1 MSEVEQT
8 PKKKSISTGWNITI
22 LIFSV
27 IGALINLSMLGRMAH
42 DMRGEYDNYLDNLD
56 IYADSNDKYMIFM
69 RLFHYNIAR
78 FCLGALIFT
87 AVFLV
92 LLAIIK
98 RRSILFSLYGIAAS
112 AGSVYVVTLTKMAE
126 YKDDF
131 GMLPAIGLATGT
143 VVAMGMMII
152 GVWSKRASLVWL
164 ALPVMIGTA
173 FLITQVDTYLSYGL
187 YLADFVAVIFLAAFY
202 VHGMK
207 AANKV
212 KAPKPV
218 PAVQPAAAPV
228 AAPAA
233 PAAVPAPEGAQA
245 DGSPAGEAVSVVAA
259 GDLFA
264 YDNIIVDQKVRMF
277 KFGNAYGLYDVDG
290 NVIGNVTQENISGGA
305 KAAQLMLGKNMK
317 SVQSFT
323 LVIYDGSGA
332 RVGGVSRKGMGYV
345 NIEDAAGN
353 SIGIMKRGKLVT
365 ESGEVLA
372 SVKTAS
378 LSKLNIL
385 GPDGQVIGSLNR
397 KWNGLVKTAL
407 TWADKYLV
415 IFEPGTSASQRAM
428 VLGLCMGFEML
439 TD

>member
-1 MSEVEQT
+1 MSEIEQA
-8 PKKKSISTGWNITI
+8 PKKKTISTGWNVTI
-22 LIFSV
+22 IIFSV
-27 IGALINLSMLGRMAH
+27 LGALINLSFLGRMRH
-42 DMRGEYDNYLDNLD
+42 DMRGEFDNYLENLD
-56 IYADSNDKYMIFM
+56 IYADSNDKFMIFL
-69 RLFHYNIAR
+69 RLFHYHIAR

-98 RRSILFSLYGIAAS
+98 RRSVLFSLYGIAAA

-164 ALPVMIGTA
+164 ALPVMIGSA

-212 KAPKPV
+212 KAVKPA
-218 PAVQPAAAPV
+218 PAV
-228 AAPAA
+228 APASA
-233 PAAVPAPEGAQA
+233 PAAVPSVTEAPVEAPVASA
-245 DGSPAGEAVSVVAA
+245 DEPVSVVTSGA
-259 GDLFA
+259 LFD

-290 NVIGNVTQENISGGA
+290 NVIGNVAQENISGGA
-305 KAAQLMLGKNMK
+305 KAAQIMLGKNMK
-317 SVQSFT
+317 SLQSFT
-323 LVIYDGSGA
+323 LVIYDGSGT

-345 NIEDAAGN
+345 NIEDASGN
-353 SIGIMKRGKLVT
+353 TIGVMKRGKLVT

-372 SVKTAS
+372 SVKSAG

-397 KWNGLVKTAL
+397 KWNGLIKTAL
-407 TWADKYLV
+407 TWVDKYLV
-415 IFEPGTSASQRAM
+415 VFEPGTSAAQRTM

>member
-1 MSEVEQT
+1 MSEAEQA
-8 PKKKSISTGWNITI
+8 PKKKTISTGWNVTI

-27 IGALINLSMLGRMAH
+27 IGALINLSMLGRMTH
-42 DMRGEYDNYLDNLD
+42 GMRGEFDNYLENLD
-56 IYADSNDKYMIFM
+56 LYADSNDKYMIFM
-69 RLFHYNIAR
+69 RLFHFNIAR
-78 FCLGALIFT
+78 FCLGALVFT

-92 LLAIIK
+92 LLAIFK
-98 RRSILFSLYGIAAS
+98 RRSVLFTLYGVAAA

-143 VVAMGMMII
+143 VVAMGMMIT

-164 ALPVMIGTA
+164 ALPVMIGIS
-173 FLITQVDTYLSYGL
+173 FLITQVNTYLSYGL

-218 PAVQPAAAPV
+218 PAAQPAAAPV
-228 AAPAA
+228 ASPAPAGQPVQAAA
-233 PAAVPAPEGAQA
+233 PVAAE
-245 DGSPAGEAVSVVAA
+245 EAVVIEGS
-259 GDLFA
+259 LFDH
-264 YDNIIVDQKVRMF
+264 DNIIVDQKVRMF

-290 NVIGNVTQENISGGA
+290 NVIGNVAQENISGGA

-317 SVQSFT
+317 SIQSFT

-372 SVKTAS
+372 SIKTAS

-415 IFEPGTSASQRAM
+415 IFEPGTSASQRTM

>member
-1 MSEVEQT
+1 MSEAEQA
-8 PKKKSISTGWNITI
+8 PKKKTISTGWNVTI

-27 IGALINLSMLGRMAH
+27 IGVLINLSMLGRMTH
-42 DMRGEYDNYLDNLD
+42 DMRGEFDNYLENLD
-56 IYADSNDKYMIFM
+56 LYADSNDKYMIFM
-69 RLFHYNIAR
+69 RLFHFNIAR
-78 FCLGALIFT
+78 FCLGALVFT

-92 LLAIIK
+92 LLAIFK
-98 RRSILFSLYGIAAS
+98 RRSVLFTLYGVAAA

-143 VVAMGMMII
+143 VVAMGMMIT

-164 ALPVMIGTA
+164 ALPVMIGIS
-173 FLITQVDTYLSYGL
+173 FLITQVNTYLSYGL

-218 PAVQPAAAPV
+218 PAAQPAAAPV
-228 AAPAA
+228 ASPAPAGQPVQAAA
-233 PAAVPAPEGAQA
+233 PVAAE
-245 DGSPAGEAVSVVAA
+245 EAVVIEGS
-259 GDLFA
+259 LFDH
-264 YDNIIVDQKVRMF
+264 DNIIVDQKVRMF

-290 NVIGNVTQENISGGA
+290 NVIGNVAQENISGGA

-317 SVQSFT
+317 SIQSFT

-372 SVKTAS
+372 SIKTAS

-415 IFEPGTSASQRAM
+415 IFEPGTSASQRTM